1 MMTFCMMSKRAN
13 LRSLAFGLFV
23 AILGALLFPVKIR
36 GQGIARNA
44 LSSFPADTHQLVYT
58 NLDQLRNSSQY
69 PKIRQRLFDGQLG
82 SFADFLRSAGADPEK
97 DVDEVVLG
105 WRGAATGNTEF
116 FGLANGH
123 FEPDRVRDFFTQRR
137 LSSRD
142 YGGFRLYACGSG
154 AGSREGGGSLYFTF
168 LSSSSAAFGA
178 LSDLKALL
186 DARSG
191 ASPAL
196 DSNSSFLNWEAELEG
211 SAPQWGVATGRSAAS
226 EAARWLAGGI
236 KPPVDLG
243 ALMSPVEAA
252 LYSIDLTDQL
262 STHVSVVCDRA
273 ETAAALAQILTLWR
287 NSPAATANSS
297 ASLSAFL
304 RGMDI
309 GASGSRVELSGSG
322 PVDLLGELGR

>member
-1 MMTFCMMSKRAN
+1 MNSCMMSKLPY
-13 LRSLAFGLFV
+13 LRSLACGLLV
-23 AILGALLFPVKIR
+23 VLLGVLLFPAKIR

-44 LSSFPADTHQLVYT
+44 LSSFPADTHQFVYT
-58 NLDQLRNSSQY
+58 SLDQLRNSSQY
-69 PKIRQRLFDGQLG
+69 SKIRQQLFGGQLG

-97 DVDEVVLG
+97 DVDEVVFG
-105 WRGAATGNTEF
+105 WRGAATGNAEF

-123 FEPDRVRDFFTQRR
+123 FEPDRVREFFAQRR

-142 YGGFRLYACGSG
+142 YGGFRLYASGSRP
-154 AGSREGGGSLYFTF
+154 GSREGGGSLYFTF
-168 LSSSSAAFGA
+168 LSGSSAAFGA

-191 ASPAL
+191 ASQAL
-196 DSNSSFLNWEAELEG
+196 DSNLSFLNWEAELEG

-243 ALMSPVEAA
+243 ALMSPVEAV

-262 STHVSVVCDRA
+262 STHVSVVCDRT

-287 NSPAATANSS
+287 SSPAATANSS
-297 ASLSAFL
+297 ASLSAFV
-304 RGMDI
+304 RGMDV
-309 GASGSRVELSGSG
+309 GANGARVELSGSG
-322 PVDLLGELGR
+322 PVDLLGELGH

>member
-1 MMTFCMMSKRAN
+1 MMSKRAN

-23 AILGALLFPVKIR
+23 AILGALLFPAKIR

-69 PKIRQRLFDGQLG
+69 PKIRQRLFGGQLG

-105 WRGAATGNTEF
+105 WRGAAAGNAEF
-116 FGLANGH
+116 FGLANGR